1 MADTIELH
9 RVRSGAA
16 GPEGLVLSVA
26 IDRGDD
32 RRDVEVWVLPLNR
45 HLEPTEH
52 QMATHGMSGETAL
65 SIVRGE
71 FVRHLDRQ
79 AAAKWDKQ
87 HPGLEWPAPM
97 ELATEPEVTLL
108 RLWLRNVACDRLEE
122 IHRQTGSKTLKERLA
137 AIIQLPRPTIEPF

>member
-26 IDRGDD
+26 IARGDD

-45 HLEPTEH
+45 HLEPTVH
-52 QMATHGMSGETAL
+52 QVATRGMSGGMAL

-71 FVRHLDRQ
+71 FVRHLDHE
-79 AAAKWDKQ
+79 AAAKWSKQ
-87 HPGLEWPAPM
+87 YPGLEWPAPM
-97 ELATEPEVTLL
+97 ALVSEPEETLL
-108 RLWLRNVACDRLEE
+108 RLWLRNVACDRLKE